1 MGDVLI
7 LCFRYCCVHCGGKAF
22 SKILLQLAVGH
33 SVELIVFHLLDVT
46 IPD

>member
-1 MGDVLI
+1 MGDVLF
-7 LCFRYCCVHCGGKAF
+7 LCFRYCCVKCGGTAF

-33 SVELIVFHLLDVT
+33 SVELIVSYLLDVT